1 MNHLVE
7 YYNTIKSG
15 RKRASKW
22 IIKEYAKY
30 IPIINGEDPEY
41 HYVEKYSDHFI
52 YFCEHYCYQSKDR
65 FVGQPIKLL
74 DWEKAMAVAIYGIRH
89 RVTNQRMITD
99 VVLEIAKKNGKSSLL
114 SCIILYEAHKKGQEI
129 YSASSTKDMASI
141 IFNECANMLKQS
153 PDLQRRLKK
162 RQYDIINTVEGNF
175 SKFMPLPN
183 TPDALDGK
191 FPTVVVLD
199 EFWLLEIPLYT
210 ILKNGQLLVDEP
222 LFIMI
227 GTAGNIRGKLFDEQ
241 IAYAKQLVSGVLEN
255 KHQLSL
261 LYELDS
267 PDEIDDPENW
277 IKANPSM
284 GELIKLEKLQLAYE
298 KAKNTPKTLN
308 EWKTKHLN
316 IIGKASIDNYYDWDK
331 FHNLQDFDIK
341 QFKGKY
347 ACAGFDLSRTNDL
360 TAFCVT
366 WYNRKDKKFYV
377 KTQYWCTEEFY
388 NKMLDDGRL
397 NNSFRYWYEN
407 GYLKIAGKN
416 LIDYKEIV
424 KYANDLVKKGVVLRY
439 IGYDSYS
446 APYLVQEMDA
456 EGFRIGECL
465 NPVIQGFK
473 TLSVPFQYLSSQ
485 LNTKN
490 VVYSNPIDEWCISNV
505 SVEQDRNGNYLPS
518 KKSSLQKIDGY
529 ACMLNSFVMIT
540 QHENDILED

>member
-1 MNHLVE
+1 MNYIIE
-7 YYNTIKSG
+7 YFDKIESG
-15 RKRASKW
+15 EIRACKW
-22 IIKEYAKY
+22 IKKEYAKY

-41 HYVEKYSDHFI
+41 HYVEKFADHI
-52 YFCEHYCYQSKDR
+52 IKFCETYCYQSKDK
-65 FVGQPIKLL
+65 FVGKPIKLL
-74 DWEKAMAVAIYGIRH
+74 LWEKAMLSIIYGFRH

-114 SCIILYEAHKKGQEI
+114 SCIILYEAHKRGQEI

-191 FPTVVVLD
+191 FPTTVVLD

-241 IAYAKQLVSGVLEN
+241 IAYAKQLISGVLEN
-255 KHQLSL
+255 KHQVSL
-261 LYELDS
+261 LYELNS
-267 PDEIDDPENW
+267 PDDINDPKNW
-277 IKANPSM
+277 IMANPSM
-284 GELIKLEKLQLAYE
+284 GELIKLETLQLAYE

-347 ACAGFDLSRTNDL
+347 ACAGFDLSRTGDL

-424 KYANDLVKKGVVLRY
+424 KYANDLVKKGIVLRY

>member
-1 MNHLVE
+1 MNYILE
-7 YYNTIKSG
+7 YINEFTSG
-15 RKRASKW
+15 RIRVSKW
-22 IIKEYAKY
+22 IKKEYEKY

-41 HYVEKYSDHFI
+41 WFNDKYANHFI
-52 YFCEHYCYQSKDR
+52 RFCEEYCYQSKDK
-65 FVGQPIKLL
+65 FVGKKIKLL
-74 DWEKAMAVAIYGIRH
+74 LWEKAMVSVIYGIRH
-89 RVTNQRMITD
+89 RETNQRMITD

-114 SCIILYEAHKKGQEI
+114 SCIILYEMLKKGQEI
-129 YSASSTKDMASI
+129 YSASSTRDMASM

-153 PDLQRRLKK
+153 PDLQAKLKK
-162 RQYDIINTVEGNF
+162 RQFDIINTVEGNF

-199 EFWLLEIPLYT
+199 EFWLLQIPLYT

-227 GTAGNIRGKLFDEQ
+227 GTAGNIRGALYDEQ
-241 IAYAKQLVSGVLEN
+241 VAYAKQLISGVLEN

-267 PDEIDDPENW
+267 PEEIDDPSNW

-316 IIGKASIDNYYDWDK
+316 IIGKSSIDNYYDWDK
-331 FHNLQDFDIK
+331 FNNLQDFDIK
-341 QFKGKY
+341 QFKGQY
-347 ACAGFDLSRTNDL
+347 ACAGFDLSRTGDL
-360 TAFCVT
+360 TAFNVT
-366 WYNRKDKKFYV
+366 WFNHKDKKFYS

-397 NNSFRYWYEN
+397 NTSFRYWQEK

-465 NPVIQGFK
+465 VSVVQGFK
-473 TLSVPFQYLSSQ
+473 TLSVPFQYLASQ
-485 LNTKN
+485 LNSRN
-490 VVYSNPIDEWCISNV
+490 IVYSNPMDEWCISNV
-505 SVEQDRNGNYLPS
+505 SVEKDRNGNYLPS
-518 KKSSLQKIDGY
+518 KKSNLQKVDGH
-529 ACMLNSFVMIT
+529 ACLLNAFVMIT
-540 QHENDILED
+540 QHENEILEK